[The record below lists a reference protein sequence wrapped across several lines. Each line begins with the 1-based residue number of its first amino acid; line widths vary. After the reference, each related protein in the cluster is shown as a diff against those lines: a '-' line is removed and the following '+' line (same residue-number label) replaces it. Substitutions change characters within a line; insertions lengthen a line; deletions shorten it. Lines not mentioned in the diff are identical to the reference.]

1 MKVKGH
7 ILTSGEIGHFCVEYQ
22 YRFPVLFL
30 FLADINFSELYLSL
44 PMVKKDRIKAD
55 TNIKPAWTKWW
66 KVVIWIIV
74 G

>member
-1 MKVKGH
+1 MVLRNWNWLPKMLLLKRVQD
-7 ILTSGEIGHFCVEYQ
+7 LNF
-22 YRFPVLFL
+22 RFNLMFV
-30 FLADINFSELYLSL
+30 ADIDFIELYLSL

-55 TNIKPAWTKWW
+55 TNIKPAWTKRW